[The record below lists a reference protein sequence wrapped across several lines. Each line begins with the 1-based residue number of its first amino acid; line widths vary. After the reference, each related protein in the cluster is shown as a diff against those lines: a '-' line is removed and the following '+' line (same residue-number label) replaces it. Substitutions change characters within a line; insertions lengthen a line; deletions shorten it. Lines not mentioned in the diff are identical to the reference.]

1 METVTFDIV
10 APKDRDL
17 IMGFLMVLVDE
28 GRIRLNGRQ
37 YDPAILPGEPM
48 TVEEASRL
56 IDEAERSPRLSF
68 EEAKMR
74 LGI

>member
-10 APKDRDL
+10 APKDREL
-17 IMGFLMVLVDE
+17 IMGFLLVLAEE
-28 GRIRLNGRQ
+28 GRIRLNARE

-48 TVEEASRL
+48 TIEETNRL

-68 EEAKMR
+68 EEAKAR